1 MIKLTNKDADFLA
14 GIFREFLADNEK
26 AWQKLEDT
34 NHNIEELARMHGYE
48 NLVNTLPNLAS
59 IGELSVKQKREKTIR
74 HELADLG
81 LNEVITYALVPEEY
95 NKMFTT
101 LYKKDAKP
109 IELLHPMSEDH
120 KQLRMGL
127 IPSLVDVAVYNTAR
141 KYTDLALFEI
151 GSRYYVDGTET
162 DIDVSKEEMVLAG
175 LMTGKFGGTT
185 WHGGKE
191 NVDFYTV
198 KGIIENL
205 EKRLGI
211 TLKYQK
217 MTNVDENLHPGRSA
231 EIKFQNEVIGYIS
244 ALHPAY
250 AHEKGLADT
259 YVFEIVLTKILNQK
273 QSIIKFASL
282 VKKPVV
288 TRDLAF
294 MMEKSVAVGD
304 LTEAIQRTSKDMIT
318 KVEVF
323 DLYESAQLGSKK
335 SVAVKVYFES
345 DDNLTDEV
353 IVTVIATGFELQSQ
367 MPIEEKVE
375 NRSIDAAT
383 FFSSAFSGAPTVK
396 GPVMP
401 NITEIQIPDFLRK

>member
-1 MIKLTNKDADFLA
+1 MSHKIIK
-14 GIFREFLADNEK
+14 E
-26 AWQKLEDT
+26 
-34 NHNIEELARMHGYE
+34 
-48 NLVNTLPNLAS
+48 
-59 IGELSVKQKREKTIR
+59 
-74 HELADLG
+74 
-81 LNEVITYALVPEEY
+81 
-95 NKMFTT
+95 
-101 LYKKDAKP
+101 
-109 IELLHPMSEDH
+109 
-120 KQLRMGL
+120 
-127 IPSLVDVAVYNTAR
+127 
-141 KYTDLALFEI
+141 
-151 GSRYYVDGTET
+151 
-162 DIDVSKEEMVLAG
+162 
-175 LMTGKFGGTT
+175 
-185 WHGGKE
+185 
-191 NVDFYTV
+191 
-198 KGIIENL
+198 
-205 EKRLGI
+205 
-211 TLKYQK
+211 

-345 DDNLTDEV
+345 DDNLTDDV
-353 IVTVIATGFELQSQ
+353 INAKVNKIIEMAEQKYQAT
-367 MPIEEKVE
+367 
-375 NRSIDAAT
+375 
-383 FFSSAFSGAPTVK
+383 
-396 GPVMP
+396 
-401 NITEIQIPDFLRK
+401 LRA